1 MRQKSCLFPIAL
13 WALCLLYAPHLAS
26 AETISIKAGLST
38 ISMPLREGDCVLDRE
53 RYPDGTMIALL
64 ERMHASKN
72 ILVLS
77 YADCTR
83 LEVWRRNPQNL
94 MEDYGQVFFPKKYE
108 RQRLT
113 IGRRAYVRSVVQA
126 MQGIEAI
133 DDELSEVARKIEEA
147 APGIQMNEL
156 KSLGIIHVSDDVA
169 ILGTVQGM
177 AGHDGASVLLNVG
190 VTAFTLV
197 KGTPLYLGR
206 ARIYQSEETIRDLLA
221 EQKALIDAL
230 LAAN

>member
-1 MRQKSCLFPIAL
+1 MHTPR
-13 WALCLLYAPHLAS
+13 LAS

-38 ISMPLREGDCVLDRE
+38 ISVPLREGDCVLDRE
-53 RYPDGTMIALL
+53 RYPDGVMIASL
-64 ERMHASKN
+64 ERLHAAGKY

-77 YADCTR
+77 YADCAR

-94 MEDYGQVFFPKKYE
+94 VEDYGQVFFPNKYE

-113 IGRRAYVRSVVQA
+113 IGRQAYVRSVVQA

-169 ILGTVQGM
+169 ILGTVQGI

-190 VTAFTLV
+190 VTAVTLV
-197 KGTPLYLGR
+197 RGTPLYLGR

>member
-1 MRQKSCLFPIAL
+1 MHTPR
-13 WALCLLYAPHLAS
+13 LAS

-38 ISMPLREGDCVLDRE
+38 ISVPLREGDCVLDRE
-53 RYPDGTMIALL
+53 RYPDGVMIASL
-64 ERMHASKN
+64 ERLHAAGKY

-77 YADCTR
+77 YADCAR
-83 LEVWRRNPQNL
+83 LEVWRRNPQNP

-113 IGRRAYVRSVVQA
+113 IGRQAYVRSVVQA
-126 MQGIEAI
+126 TQGIEAI
-133 DDELSEVARKIEEA
+133 DDELSEVVRKIEEA
-147 APGIQMNEL
+147 APGIRMNEL

>member
-1 MRQKSCLFPIAL
+1 MRQKSWLFPIAL
-13 WALCLLYAPHLAS
+13 WALCLLHTPRLAS
-26 AETISIKAGLST
+26 AETISVKVGLAT
-38 ISMPLREGDCVLDRE
+38 ISVPLREGDCVLDRE
-53 RYPDGTMIALL
+53 RYPDGAMIALL
-64 ERMHASKN
+64 EQMHAGKN

-83 LEVWRRNPQNL
+83 LEVWRRSPQNL

-113 IGRRAYVRSVVQA
+113 IGRRAYVQSVIQA
-126 MQGIEAI
+126 ISGIEAI
-133 DDELSEVARKIEEA
+133 NDELSEVARKIEEA
-147 APGIQMNEL
+147 SPGIQMNEL
-156 KSLGIIHVSDDVA
+156 KSLGVIHASDDVV
-169 ILGTVQGM
+169 ILGTVQGV
-177 AGHDGASVLLNVG
+177 AAHDGASVLLNVG

-197 KGTPLYLGR
+197 KGTPIYVGR
-206 ARIYQSEETIRDLLA
+206 TRIYESEETIRDLLA